1 MSRKP
6 APDAAFAQRVD
17 SMRLFNRFYTRQ
29 VGALR
34 EHLLDSP
41 FSLAEARVI
50 YELANRERPTA
61 SQLSQELTLDPGYL
75 SRILRHLKALG
86 LVDRGRS
93 EVDRRQ
99 GFLWLTDKGKKAFE
113 ELNDSARDEIAAH
126 LGRLPRNEQ
135 ERLIEAMTTIQSVL
149 GGAPAP
155 KARSYVLR
163 PHQPG
168 DMGWVV
174 QRHGLLYSRE
184 YGWDERFEALV
195 ASIVAKFIEEFDPE
209 RERCW
214 IAEVDGEPA
223 GSVFLV
229 KATKTVAQ
237 LRLLLVE
244 PGARGLGL
252 GRRLVDECIRFAR
265 RAGYRKLRLW
275 TQANLLAARH
285 LYVEAG
291 FRQVKT
297 ERHHSFGANL
307 VGETWELDL

>member
-6 APDAAFAQRVD
+6 EADAAFAQRVE
-17 SMRLFNRFYTRQ
+17 SVRLFNRFYTRH
-29 VGALR
+29 VGALG

-61 SQLSQELTLDPGYL
+61 SLLSQELALDPGYL
-75 SRILRHLKALG
+75 SRILRRLKALG

-99 GFLWLTDKGKKAFE
+99 GYLWLTDKGKKAFE
-113 ELNDSARDEIAAH
+113 ALNDSARDEIAEH
-126 LGRLPRNEQ
+126 LRGLSPKEQ
-135 ERLIEAMTTIQSVL
+135 AQLIDAMATIQSVM
-149 GGAPAP
+149 GGTPAP
-155 KARSYVLR
+155 KPRSYVLR

-174 QRHGLLYSRE
+174 HRHGLLYARE

-195 ASIVAKFIEEFDPE
+195 ATIVARFIQDFDPAC
-209 RERCW
+209 ERCW

-229 KATKTVAQ
+229 KAAKTVAQ

-244 PGARGLGL
+244 PGARGLGI
-252 GRRLVDECIRFAR
+252 GKRLVDECVRFAR
-265 RAGYRKLRLW
+265 RVGYRKLRLW
-275 TQANLLAARH
+275 TQSNLAAARH

-291 FRQVKT
+291 FQLVKT
-297 ERHHSFGANL
+297 ERHQSFGANL
-307 VGETWELDL
+307 MGETWELDL

>member
-6 APDAAFAQRVD
+6 EANAAFAQRVE
-17 SMRLFNRFYTRQ
+17 SVRLFNRFYTRH
-29 VGALR
+29 VGALG

-61 SQLSQELTLDPGYL
+61 SLLSQELTLDPGYL
-75 SRILRHLKALG
+75 SRILRRLKALG

-113 ELNDSARDEIAAH
+113 GLNDSAREEIAAH
-126 LGRLPRNEQ
+126 LGRLSPMEQ
-135 ERLIEAMTTIQSVL
+135 EQLIGAMTTIQSVM
-149 GGAPAP
+149 GGSPAP
-155 KARSYVLR
+155 KPRSYVLR

-174 QRHGLLYSRE
+174 QRHGVLYSRE
-184 YGWDERFEALV
+184 YGWDEHFEALV
-195 ASIVAKFIEEFDPE
+195 ATIVAKFIQDFDPAW
-209 RERCW
+209 ERCW

-229 KATKTVAQ
+229 KAAKTVAQ

-244 PGARGLGL
+244 PSARGLGI
-252 GRRLVDECIRFAR
+252 GKRLVDECVRFAR
-265 RAGYRKLRLW
+265 RVGYRKLRLW
-275 TQANLLAARH
+275 TQSNLVAARH

-291 FRQVKT
+291 FQLTKT
-297 ERHHSFGANL
+297 ERHQSFGANL